1 MKFKDLK
8 VDYKQMLDSFEKSEK
23 IRREQ
28 KQIIYEQSK
37 EISHMKKQ
45 LKRTQAKLKKLKEIT
60 AKERSLSRFSQSQK
74 SHRSDVSANSAR
86 GRSKS
91 ATKTLKTP

>member
-45 LKRTQAKLKKLKEIT
+45 LKRT
-60 AKERSLSRFSQSQK
+60 
-74 SHRSDVSANSAR
+74 
-86 GRSKS
+86 
-91 ATKTLKTP
+91 